1 MNGIVLTNH
10 SIQRAKE
17 RANIKGVK
25 KIQRMAQ
32 LAIERGIGTSSAPNK
47 LKKKL
52 QDCQIKYGGT
62 ALIYQSY
69 IFIFKS
75 GHLITLFGI
84 DNKYLKQ
91 LEGYRRKSNKKQK
104 DYKAA

>member
-1 MNGIVLTNH
+1 MKDVVLTRH
-10 SIQRAKE
+10 SLQRAKE

-25 KIQRMAQ
+25 KIQRMAA

-47 LKKKL
+47 LKTIL
-52 QDCQIKYGGT
+52 QRCQNNHGGI

-69 IFIFKS
+69 IFIFKQE
-75 GHLITLFGI
+75 HLITLFSI

-91 LEGYRRKSNKKQK
+91 LEAYRRKNNKRQSGNN
-104 DYKAA
+104 AS